1 MPDLEAL
8 RQEMLALR
16 KQNASIENLQRAV
29 GLQVGR
35 LQRDIES
42 VVSTASQVTDEVS
55 RLETLIPDLTA
66 RQTTAAASL
75 VSSQADVL
83 QVEARA
89 SSATSGANG
98 TRSVVQTLLQQLVHP
113 NVVWDEG
120 TGTYSL
126 PDGEISINEATQAR
140 LAALNGRV

>member
-29 GLQVGR
+29 GLQVGK
-35 LQRDIES
+35 LQRDIET
-42 VVSTASQVTDEVS
+42 VVSTASQVTGEVT

-66 RQTTAAASL
+66 KQTTAAASL

-126 PDGEISINEATQAR
+126 PDGEVPINEATQAR
-140 LAALNGRV
+140 LADLNGRV